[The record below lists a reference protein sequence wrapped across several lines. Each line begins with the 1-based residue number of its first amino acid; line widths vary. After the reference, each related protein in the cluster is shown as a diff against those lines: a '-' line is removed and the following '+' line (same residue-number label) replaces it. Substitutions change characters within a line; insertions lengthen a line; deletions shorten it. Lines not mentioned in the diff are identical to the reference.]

1 MTAAHAHE
9 APARTGAT
17 VAWAA
22 LLTLPLVG
30 LALLLAA
37 PRLDVHWEDHPSHF
51 WLVLAAAVTNV
62 VLAVVTGD
70 AARRRGDARLLLVS
84 LAFLAAAGFLGLH
97 ALATPQVLLDT
108 PNAGFVVATPVG
120 LLVASAFAAA
130 SALELSPQTSR
141 RLVARAGWLTAA
153 LFAAMGAWAAAS
165 LAGAA
170 PLEGPLTEE
179 EARGWLLAFAIPG
192 IALYALAAFGYL
204 RLYRRRPAPL
214 LLLVVTAFVL
224 LAESM
229 VAIAA
234 ARNWHASWWEWHL
247 LMLVAF
253 ALVAWG
259 ARREWREERFAD
271 LYLEATAGT
280 VRPVSVLFAD
290 LEGFTTFSEQSPPE
304 VVSAMLD
311 TYLAAGIPAVRDEGG
326 EVDKLIGDA
335 IMAVFNLRGDQ
346 PDHAT
351 RAVRAALAL
360 QTAVEPIART
370 HPGWP
375 RFRVGVN
382 TGRAHVGLV
391 GTTGG
396 RDYTA
401 LGDAVN
407 LASRLEGRAAAGEV
421 VIGGETFHALPDGT
435 TVEPLGGVQVKGKQT
450 TVEAYVVRAL
460 PPDGHGRDE
469 GEQP

>member
-1 MTAAHAHE
+1 MDAA
-9 APARTGAT
+9 PRARTEPAAT
-17 VAWAA
+17 IAWIA
-22 LLTLPLVG
+22 LLAIPLAG
-30 LALLLAA
+30 LLLLLAV

-51 WLVLAAAVTNV
+51 WLVLLVAVTNV

-70 AARRRGDARLLLVS
+70 AARRRRDARLLLVS

-97 ALATPQVLLDT
+97 ALATPQVLLDA

-130 SALELSPQTSR
+130 SALELSPQTSQR
-141 RLVARAGWLTAA
+141 VVARAGWLRLA

-179 EARGWLLAFAIPG
+179 EARGWLLAFAVPG

-204 RLYRRRPAPL
+204 ALYRRRPAPL
-214 LLLVVTAFVL
+214 LLMVTTAYVL
-224 LAESM
+224 LAEAM

-253 ALVAWG
+253 GLVAWS

-290 LEGFTTFSEQSPPE
+290 LEGFTTFSERSSPDE
-304 VVSAMLD
+304 VSVMLD
-311 TYLAAGIPAVRDEGG
+311 TYLAAGIPAVRDQGG
-326 EVDKLIGDA
+326 DVDKLIGDA

-346 PDHAT
+346 PDHAA

-360 QTAVEPIART
+360 QAATAAIARA
-370 HPGWP
+370 HPDWP

-382 TGRAHVGLV
+382 TGPAHVGLV
-391 GTTGG
+391 GTAGK

-407 LASRLEGRAAAGEV
+407 LASRLEGRAAAGQV
-421 VIGGETFHALPDGT
+421 VVGGETYRALPDGSE
-435 TVEPLGGVQVKGKQT
+435 VEPLGGLQVKGKEDA
-450 TVEAYVVRAL
+450 VEAYVVRAL
-460 PPDGHGRDE
+460 PAGGDRGDE
-469 GEQP
+469 RQGAE